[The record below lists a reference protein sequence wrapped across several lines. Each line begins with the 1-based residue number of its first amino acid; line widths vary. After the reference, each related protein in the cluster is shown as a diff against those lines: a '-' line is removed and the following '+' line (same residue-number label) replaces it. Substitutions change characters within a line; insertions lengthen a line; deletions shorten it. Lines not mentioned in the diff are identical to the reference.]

1 MGGYFFVFEEGRLRN
16 GNYRTVPDP
25 LFCRH
30 QCVSSDM
37 NSQEAWKRLAN
48 QLQKAGVSGGRGSI
62 PGGKGAFAGGG
73 LLIALVAGG
82 VALNAS
88 LFNGT
93 CACHPTPRMS
103 Y

>member
-1 MGGYFFVFEEGRLRN
+1 
-16 GNYRTVPDP
+16 
-25 LFCRH
+25 
-30 QCVSSDM
+30 M

-48 QLQKAGVSGGRGSI
+48 QLQKAAASGGRGGV

-82 VALNAS
+82 LVLNAS

-93 CACHPTPRMS
+93 CACCSPPEFLTKL
-103 Y
+103 